1 MRRTLPR
8 EGDGGSGELSFER
21 SVPKPKYRRLN
32 TFQQRPDGPSPSRRC
47 SHPSS
52 QMLAAARTR
61 STLSPP
67 PSPRLLMLAR
77 VARQTTVN
85 AARTFSTSSSAMLEI
100 KTMTVFVSLAS
111 CSPRAPSSILP
122 LLRPCRR
129 AGRWMRYIGQL
140 LMRYEGTGSW
150 IDGIWYRTSRSRE
163 RGQGQYVHPSYL
175 SPLAPS

>member
-21 SVPKPKYRRLN
+21 SVPKPHYRRLY
-32 TFQQRPDGPSPSRRC
+32 TFLQRPDGPSPSRRF
-47 SHPSS
+47 PSIL

-61 STLSPP
+61 SALSPP